1 MLYSSQDK
9 IKSILVSS
17 AGPGEGKTTTVANL
31 AITYAN
37 LGKRTL
43 LVDTDLRRP
52 VVHKVFDK
60 EREPGVT
67 NYLSGQTEDIK
78 SLIKSTE
85 INNLYIITSG
95 IIPPNPSEM
104 LGSTKMTDLVRIA

>member
-60 EREPGVT
+60 NVSRVSPT
-67 NYLSGQTEDIK
+67 IF
-78 SLIKSTE
+78 
-85 INNLYIITSG
+85 
-95 IIPPNPSEM
+95 
-104 LGSTKMTDLVRIA
+104 LGKLRI